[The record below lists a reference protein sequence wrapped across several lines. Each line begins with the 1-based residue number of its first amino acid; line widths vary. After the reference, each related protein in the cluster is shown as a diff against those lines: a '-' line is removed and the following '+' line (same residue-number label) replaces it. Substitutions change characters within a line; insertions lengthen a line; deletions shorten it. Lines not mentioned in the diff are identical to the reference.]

1 MVYSFAWLWGVS
13 YCCFMFKLKKGL
25 IFKKYEF
32 AKLRKSW
39 NGNVWFQIKCK
50 EYEVLHKYK
59 ELLLSFAG
67 ICDTKL
73 QSFPAFFFLNMRY
86 VDIDR
91 LIIYISLLKLCWD
104 FVETLTRS
112 ILLLWYLKYF
122 IRLIRRNLFV
132 LKNRVLSMT
141 HPYMPWKVLFTNVI
155 WLVEF

>member
-1 MVYSFAWLWGVS
+1 
-13 YCCFMFKLKKGL
+13 MFKLKKGL

-73 QSFPAFFFLNMRY
+73 QSFPAFFFKIWDMLTLTDLLYTFLCWNS
-86 VDIDR
+86 VET
-91 LIIYISLLKLCWD
+91 LLKL
-104 FVETLTRS
+104 
-112 ILLLWYLKYF
+112 LLDLFYYFGTWNISSGWSEGTFLCSRIEFFPWLIHTCPGKYYSQMSYG
-122 IRLIRRNLFV
+122 L
-132 LKNRVLSMT
+132 
-141 HPYMPWKVLFTNVI
+141 
-155 WLVEF
+155 